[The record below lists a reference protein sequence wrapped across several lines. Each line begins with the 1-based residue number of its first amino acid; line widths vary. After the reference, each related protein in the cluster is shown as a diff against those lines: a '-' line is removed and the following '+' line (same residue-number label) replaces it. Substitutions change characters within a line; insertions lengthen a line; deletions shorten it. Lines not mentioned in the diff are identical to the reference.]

1 MNRVY
6 FLIIKVLLK
15 INKKK
20 KEKLILINLENK
32 MVKNIMV
39 QSNS

>member
-39 QSNS
+39 Q